1 MAVSSLGVDCT
12 KPGSPGT
19 LDGVAAAAIGL
30 TLATGL
36 RLVEW
41 RPANIGPIAITLV
54 TVLWVGVLRWPM
66 VPVVLCLVPVSVGLA
81 LVRRPGQARRGNA

>member
-1 MAVSSLGVDCT
+1 VIVVGLAMVYARIGRNPLLQ
-12 KPGSPGT
+12 GT

-54 TVLWVGVLRWPM
+54 TVL
-66 VPVVLCLVPVSVGLA
+66 
-81 LVRRPGQARRGNA
+81 